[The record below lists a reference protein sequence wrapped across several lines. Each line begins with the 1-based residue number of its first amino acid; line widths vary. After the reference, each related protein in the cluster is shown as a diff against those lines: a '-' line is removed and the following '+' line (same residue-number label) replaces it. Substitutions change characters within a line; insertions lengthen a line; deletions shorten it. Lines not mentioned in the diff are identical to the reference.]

1 MHPSKVR
8 NNKVILSIKLGLRY
22 LQAGGCLEK
31 LGSFVL
37 SQSDFYFRSLRAR
50 NYLARSD
57 HYSSPESTQIPEMEA
72 GKPHD

>member
-31 LGSFVL
+31 LGSFVQ

-57 HYSSPESTQIPEMEA
+57 HYSSPE
-72 GKPHD
+72 